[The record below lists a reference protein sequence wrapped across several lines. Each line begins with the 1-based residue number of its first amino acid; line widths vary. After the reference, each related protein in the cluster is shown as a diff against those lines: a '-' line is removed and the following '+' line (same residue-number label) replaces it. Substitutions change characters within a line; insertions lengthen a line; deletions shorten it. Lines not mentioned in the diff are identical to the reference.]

1 MRVALIWERKVDGKN
16 SGSAFPTMSFVNKLM
31 NSYLLQQNKQS
42 KLVES
47 SETTAV
53 GSASSL

>member
-1 MRVALIWERKVDGKN
+1 MRVALIWERKVDGKK
-16 SGSAFPTMSFVNKLM
+16 SGSAFPIMSFVNKLLS
-31 NSYLLQQNKQS
+31 SYFLQQNKQS

-47 SETTAV
+47 SETAAA